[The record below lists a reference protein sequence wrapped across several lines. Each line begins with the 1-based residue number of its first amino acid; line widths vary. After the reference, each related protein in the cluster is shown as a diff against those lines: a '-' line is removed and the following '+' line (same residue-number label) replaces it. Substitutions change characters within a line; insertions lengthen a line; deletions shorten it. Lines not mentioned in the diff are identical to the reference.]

1 MTSEQGFIHGVCCD
15 PSLLPLLSLSTIV
28 PIFVNTNVLTHTF
41 DKSYNTS
48 VIMNNFGRNNDIT
61 PYTKC
66 EQEKESGTSQC
77 HAALRNFFFFLVFFN
92 IYVIMGVAGGRLMS
106 AAILM
111 AIYLVSCL
119 IAAIALI
126 LAVFDE
132 FNQDQAECETT
143 MNYYVC
149 VVLFCFNK
157 TFYFVCMDDT
167 NTKCEQ
173 NNPYTKIL
181 DNKQILKQLQLQY
194 ILIVI
199 DLIVQALNDRL
210 SIVQVL
216 TNITMIAREIELFDQ
231 LFLSLLSVILQ

>member
-1 MTSEQGFIHGVCCD
+1 
-15 PSLLPLLSLSTIV
+15 
-28 PIFVNTNVLTHTF
+28 
-41 DKSYNTS
+41 
-48 VIMNNFGRNNDIT
+48 
-61 PYTKC
+61 
-66 EQEKESGTSQC
+66 
-77 HAALRNFFFFLVFFN
+77 
-92 IYVIMGVAGGRLMS
+92 MGVAGGRLIS
-106 AAILM
+106 AAVLM

-157 TFYFVCMDDT
+157 TFYFFFVCMNDT
-167 NTKCEQ
+167 NTKCKQ

-181 DNKQILKQLQLQY
+181 DNKQILKQVQC

-199 DLIVQALNDRL
+199 ALIVQVFNGRL
-210 SIVQVL
+210 SIGQVL
-216 TNITMIAREIELFDQ
+216 TNITMIAREIELFDDQ